1 MLEITLILILVV
13 VTMVAIIVNRRSLL
27 ACIVI
32 TAIAS
37 LLGLGFLIL
46 YANADKFASH
56 EKLLSF
62 TITFSAVIILILLA
76 VTYIGV
82 KMHFKKFSIFKKA
95 VGAGTTTQEPVQ
107 ERLGEAMLIPGT
119 DVYAKPVGIFGRKA
133 IDKPKTKAV
142 QADRPAYTFLTAST
156 KSATAAAGSPEPKP
170 EAKVEAKV
178 ETVVPVQQKREEP
191 KKIVSSLPVD
201 ATLKRMLDKAESFKE
216 AKQYVLAEQMYV
228 TYIKRCPDVSSRA
241 DGELLMLEC
250 RILAG
255 NVDGSKEQLADLLGK
270 LRSGEYLL
278 SKEQKAMLAE
288 CKMNLMKLQQGK

>member
-82 KMHFKKFSIFKKA
+82 KMHFKKFSVFKKA
-95 VGAGTTTQEPVQ
+95 VGVETTTPEPVQ
-107 ERLGEAMLIPGT
+107 EISGEAMLIPGT

-133 IDKPKTKAV
+133 IDKPKPKAV
-142 QADRPAYTFLTAST
+142 KADRPAYTFLTAST
-156 KSATAAAGSPEPKP
+156 KA
-170 EAKVEAKV
+170 

-191 KKIVSSLPVD
+191 KKIASSLPVD
-201 ATLKRMLDKAESFKE
+201 TTLKRMLDKAESFKE